1 MTPMR
6 MHHVGIVLPTLK
18 QAYEFVE
25 RFGLEVDYEGYVK
38 AYKADL
44 IFLKYGP
51 DSSPVELIIPDEDSV
66 LASYNGGNGG
76 IHHICYE
83 VDDVAAVTAEF
94 EAKGM
99 RMLEK
104 EPIEGTEDII
114 INFLRPKHSDG
125 ILVEFVQTIKPI
137 NKEFSRDRGSK
148 Q

>member
-1 MTPMR
+1 MKPMR
-6 MHHVGIVLPTLK
+6 MHHVGIVLPTLEK
-18 QAYEFVE
+18 ADEFLE
-25 RFGLEVDYEGYVK
+25 RFGLEVDYKGYVK

-44 IFLKYGP
+44 IFVKYGP
-51 DSSPVELIIPDEDSV
+51 DESPVELIIPDSDSV
-66 LASYNGGNGG
+66 LAQYNDGNGG

-104 EPIEGTEDII
+104 EPVEGTEDII

-137 NKEFSRDRGSK
+137 NKDFVRLDPK
-148 Q
+148 N